1 MIVTDAVRSYID
13 ETRPAPD
20 ALLAEMQERGAR
32 DSVPILDPQA
42 ARMLNVLARAIGA
55 RRIVEVGTA
64 IGVSALHLARALPED
79 GELVSFEIDRERH
92 TQAVSYFARA
102 RLAAR
107 VDLRLQDA
115 GEGLRELEGPF
126 DLAFLDGL
134 KAEYAGHLELIV
146 PLMRPGGLVAVD
158 NVLMSGAVAEE
169 SDRRLERRPRRD
181 RARVQRP
188 LPRPSRARRPD
199 HPGRRRPRA
208 GREAV
213 GAARGAPPATHRRA
227 EAASLRA
234 RWQPTS
240 PHPTTSAAPAAAPAA

>member
-13 ETRPAPD
+13 ETRPEPD

-32 DSVPILDPQA
+32 DNVPILDPQA

-64 IGVSALHLARALPED
+64 IGVSALHLARALPDD

-107 VDLRLQDA
+107 IDLRLQDA

-146 PLMRPGGLVAVD
+146 PLLRPGGLVAVD
-158 NVLMSGAVAEE
+158 NVLMSGAVAEGRAIDGW
-169 SDRRLERRPRRD
+169 SGDRVATARAFND
-181 RARVQRP
+181 RF
-188 LPRPSRARRPD
+188 LG
-199 HPGRRRPRA
+199 HPELDGLITPVGDGIA
-208 GREAV
+208 LAV
-213 GAARGAPPATHRRA
+213 KR
-227 EAASLRA
+227 
-234 RWQPTS
+234 
-240 PHPTTSAAPAAAPAA
+240 

>member
-13 ETRPAPD
+13 ETRPEPD

-32 DSVPILDPQA
+32 DNVPILDPQA

-64 IGVSALHLARALPED
+64 IGVSALHLARALPDD

-92 TQAVSYFARA
+92 TQAVSYFTRA

-107 VDLRLQDA
+107 IDLRLQDA

-134 KAEYAGHLELIV
+134 KAEYEGHLELVV
-146 PLMRPGGLVAVD
+146 PLLRPGGLVAVD
-158 NVLMSGAVAEE
+158 NVLMSGAVAEGRAIDGW
-169 SDRRLERRPRRD
+169 SDD
-181 RARVQRP
+181 RVATARAFNDRF
-188 LPRPSRARRPD
+188 LG
-199 HPGRRRPRA
+199 HPELDGLITPVGDGIA
-208 GREAV
+208 LAV
-213 GAARGAPPATHRRA
+213 KR
-227 EAASLRA
+227 
-234 RWQPTS
+234 
-240 PHPTTSAAPAAAPAA
+240 